1 MTHAFAEIVT
11 GERIIDIVGN
21 LTKRNID
28 QEESRHDE
36 IDD

>member
-11 GERIIDIVGN
+11 GERIIEIMGN
-21 LTKRNID
+21 LAKRNID

-36 IDD
+36 IGD